1 MKCKGFQ
8 KVEQTSL
15 NKNYLVLNYSR
26 IKKKEMLSMGKLQDK
41 VVIITGGAGG
51 IGSGMAKAM
60 VKEGAI
66 VAIVDLNE
74 ETGKAMEQ
82 ELQKISPKSMFLQ
95 ANLMDRANLH
105 KIIDTVVE
113 KYGKLDVL
121 VNNAHASKQA
131 SIENTTQADLDLSFD
146 TGFYPTFYLMQ
157 AALPHLKE
165 TKGNVINFA
174 SGAGLAGHETQGAYA
189 AAKEA
194 IRGISRV
201 AANEWGRFGINV
213 NLISPIANSPGVQA
227 WAKAQPEYYEEVKNK
242 IPMGRFGDVE
252 DDIGRVAVF
261 LACEDSQ
268 YITGQT
274 IMVDGGSLMLR

>member
-1 MKCKGFQ
+1 MAK
-8 KVEQTSL
+8 L
-15 NKNYLVLNYSR
+15 KN
-26 IKKKEMLSMGKLQDK
+26 K

-66 VAIVDLNE
+66 VAIVDVNE
-74 ETGKAMEQ
+74 DTGKAME
-82 ELQKISPKSMFLQ
+82 EKLHAISPKSMFLQ
-95 ANLMDRANLH
+95 ADLMDRENLGQ
-105 KIIDTVVE
+105 IITTVVE

-121 VNNAHASKQA
+121 VNNAHASRQVTIA
-131 SIENTTQADLDLSFD
+131 ETTQADLDLSFD

-157 AALPHLKE
+157 AALPFLKE
-165 TKGNVINFA
+165 SKGNVINFA
-174 SGAGLAGHETQGAYA
+174 SGAGLNGHETQAAYA

-213 NLISPIANSPGVQA
+213 NIISPIANSPGVEA
-227 WAKAQPEYYEEVKNK
+227 WAKAQPEYYEAVKNK

-252 DDIGRVAVF
+252 KDIGRVAVF
-261 LACEDSQ
+261 LASEDSN

-274 IMVDGGSLMLR
+274 IMVDGGSIMLH

>member
-1 MKCKGFQ
+1 
-8 KVEQTSL
+8 
-15 NKNYLVLNYSR
+15 
-26 IKKKEMLSMGKLQDK
+26 MGKLQDK

-74 ETGKAMEQ
+74 ETGKAMEK
-82 ELQKISPKSMFLQ
+82 ELQQISPKSMFLQ

-131 SIENTTQADLDLSFD
+131 TIEDTTQADLDLSFD

-165 TKGNVINFA
+165 SKGNVINFA

-227 WAKAQPEYYEEVKNK
+227 WAKAQPEYYEAVKSK

-252 DDIGRVAVF
+252 EDIGRVAVF
-261 LACEDSQ
+261 LASEDSQ

-274 IMVDGGSLMLR
+274 LMVDGGSIMLH

>member
-1 MKCKGFQ
+1 MFWM
-8 KVEQTSL
+8 T
-15 NKNYLVLNYSR
+15 
-26 IKKKEMLSMGKLQDK
+26 KLQDK

-51 IGSGMAKAM
+51 IGSGIAKAM

-66 VAIVDLNE
+66 VAIVDVDE
-74 ETGKAMEQ
+74 VTGKSMEK
-82 ELQKISPKSMFLQ
+82 ELQATSPNSMFLQ
-95 ANLMDRANLH
+95 ANLMDRENLGQ
-105 KIIDTVVE
+105 IITTVIE

-131 SIENTTQADLDLSFD
+131 TLEETTQADLDLSFG

-157 AALPHLKE
+157 AALPYLKE
-165 TKGNVINFA
+165 SKGNVINFA

-227 WAKAQPEYYEEVKNK
+227 WAKAQPEYYEIVKSK

-252 DDIGRVAVF
+252 EDIGRVAVF
-261 LACEDSQ
+261 LASEDSR

-274 IMVDGGSLMLR
+274 IMVDGGSIMLR

>member
-1 MKCKGFQ
+1 
-8 KVEQTSL
+8 
-15 NKNYLVLNYSR
+15 
-26 IKKKEMLSMGKLQDK
+26 MGKLQDK

-51 IGSGMAKAM
+51 IGGGIAKEM

-66 VAIVDLNE
+66 VAIVDVNDE
-74 ETGKAMEQ
+74 MGKAMAQ
-82 ELQKISPKSMFLQ
+82 ELQEVSPKSMFLK
-95 ANLMDRANLH
+95 ADLMDRENLG
-105 KIIDTVVE
+105 KIVGEVVSE
-113 KYGKLDVL
+113 YGKLDVL
-121 VNNAHASKQA
+121 VNNAHASKQVTL
-131 SIENTTQADLDLSFD
+131 EETTQADLDLSFG

-165 TKGNVINFA
+165 SKGNIINFA

-213 NLISPIANSPGVQA
+213 NIISPIADSPGVQA
-227 WAKAQPEYYEEVKNK
+227 WAKAQPEYYEAVKNK
-242 IPMGRFGDVE
+242 IPLGRFGDVQ

-261 LACEDSQ
+261 LASDDSQ

-274 IMVDGGSLMLR
+274 LMVDGGSIMLR

>member
-1 MKCKGFQ
+1 MFWM
-8 KVEQTSL
+8 T
-15 NKNYLVLNYSR
+15 
-26 IKKKEMLSMGKLQDK
+26 KLQDK

-51 IGSGMAKAM
+51 IGSGIAKAM

-74 ETGKAMEQ
+74 VTGKAMEK
-82 ELQKISPKSMFLQ
+82 ELQAISPKSMFLQ
-95 ANLMDRANLH
+95 ANLMDRENLGQ
-105 KIIDTVVE
+105 IITTVVE

-121 VNNAHASKQA
+121 VNNAHASKQVTL
-131 SIENTTQADLDLSFD
+131 EETTQADLDLSFG

-157 AALPHLKE
+157 AALPYLKE
-165 TKGNVINFA
+165 SKGNVINFA

-227 WAKAQPEYYEEVKNK
+227 WAKAQPEYYETVKSK

-252 DDIGRVAVF
+252 EDIGRVAVF
-261 LACEDSQ
+261 LASEDSR

-274 IMVDGGSLMLR
+274 IMVDGGSIMLR